1 MSLAIQN
8 AERMVNKLTKTM
20 GVRESR
26 LESVKRLMLDRK
38 TTREE
43 FVQLSGIKY
52 DLKREIS
59 ELEAHIDM
67 YAQEAD
73 LHRGYAKEID
83 MAVAAIQEKH
93 DLNGLTKDEVILKA
107 LKENLGWDI

>member
-8 AERMVNKLTKTM
+8 AERKVNQLTKTM
-20 GVRESR
+20 GVRETR
-26 LESVKRLMLDRK
+26 LESVKRLMLDRE

-52 DLKREIS
+52 DLKREIA
-59 ELEAHIDM
+59 ELEAHVDM
-67 YAQEAD
+67 YASVAD
-73 LHRGYAKEID
+73 LHRGYAREID

-93 DLNGLTKDEVILKA
+93 GLNGLTKDEVVLQA
-107 LKENLGWDI
+107 LKEKMGWS